1 MSDFLV
7 YIDTSV
13 VTAGKLDEL
22 KAAVADLAEFVET
35 AEPRIIAYSV
45 FFTADGTLMNVLH
58 IHPDSASLRFHLTVA
73 GSRFLA
79 LAELLT
85 LASIEIF
92 GTPDDDI
99 LAALHEKARMLG
111 GETVIVRELHAGF
124 ARFAAAEP

>member
-1 MSDFLV
+1 MSDFIV

-22 KAAVADLAEFVET
+22 KAAVAELAGFVE
-35 AEPRIIAYSV
+35 ASEPRIIAYSV

-73 GSRFLA
+73 GPRFA
-79 LAELLT
+79 AFAEFLT

-99 LAALHEKARMLG
+99 LAELHQKARMLG
-111 GETVIVRELHAGF
+111 GETVIVREQHAGF
-124 ARFAAAEP
+124 ARFAPAEP

>member
-13 VTAGKLDEL
+13 VTAGRLDEL
-22 KAAVADLAEFVET
+22 KVAATDLAEFVEAT
-35 AEPRIIAYSV
+35 EPRIIAYSV
-45 FFTADGTLMNVLH
+45 FFTADGTLMTVLH
-58 IHPDSASLRFHLTVA
+58 IHPDSASLRFHLAVA
-73 GSRFLA
+73 GPRFLA
-79 LAELLT
+79 LADLLT

-99 LAALHEKARMLG
+99 LAALHQKARMLG

-124 ARFAAAEP
+124 ARFAPAEP